1 MARGGRASGISPSGS
16 FAAPFLNIRVRA
28 TTCARGGLG
37 LGPGVRLRRPDQSLI
52 VGAYPLP
59 IVHPSRRIHTLCMGK
74 LVTFGVALCL
84 ASSTLAQ
91 PRDYL
96 TSRPWIDQQREQSR
110 KKQLDL
116 QRRQRAEQQ
125 QQLNQERFR
134 AEHGWQLHPRPQA
147 PWEERSRE
155 DELRKEFPAQR

>member
-1 MARGGRASGISPSGS
+1 
-16 FAAPFLNIRVRA
+16 VRIGYLSSTQA
-28 TTCARGGLG
+28 GEF
-37 LGPGVRLRRPDQSLI
+37 
-52 VGAYPLP
+52 
-59 IVHPSRRIHTLCMGK
+59 HTLCMGR

-147 PWEERSRE
+147 PWEERRRE
-155 DELRKEFPAQR
+155 DELRKEFPAQW